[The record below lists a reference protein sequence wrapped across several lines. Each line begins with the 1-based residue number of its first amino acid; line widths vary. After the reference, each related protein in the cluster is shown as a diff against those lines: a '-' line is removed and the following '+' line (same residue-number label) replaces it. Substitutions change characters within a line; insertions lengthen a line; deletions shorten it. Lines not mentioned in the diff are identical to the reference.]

1 MEQEKNENK
10 EKENMEENIKDLNE
24 YGTSLIKGKRGNLYC
39 LSIIGQIEG
48 HIILPP
54 QNKTTKYEHL
64 LPLLVSIEEDKNI
77 DGLLIILNTMGGD
90 VEAGLAIAEMIGS
103 MKKPTV
109 SLVIGGGH
117 SIGIPLAVSSD
128 YSFITKS
135 ATMTLHPVRLNG
147 TIISVPQTF
156 DYLSKMQD
164 RICEFI
170 VNNSKVQMD
179 LLKRLMMD
187 TSTIANDVG
196 TILEGEKAVEIGL
209 INQIGG
215 ISEALD
221 KLYEMKAQQDK

>member
-77 DGLLIILNTMGGD
+77 DGLQIILNTMGGD
-90 VEAGLAIAEMIGS
+90 VEAGLAIAEMIAS

-221 KLYEMKAQQDK
+221 KLYEMKAQRDK